1 MLIFEWTLLLLVA
14 AVGLTALSRRWH
26 APYPSMLAMLGC
38 ALVFLPGT
46 PTFVLQPELALA
58 LFVAPVLLDA
68 AYDTS
73 LRDLRDNW
81 VPIAGLVLAA
91 VGVTTVTV
99 ALVARWLVPDL
110 PWAAAIALGAIVAPP
125 DAAAATAVLRSAPLP
140 HRLLKILEGE
150 SLLNDATALLT
161 YRIAV
166 SAAMGASL
174 SVGHTAPTLLLVT
187 VGSVAAGA
195 ALAWLS
201 LHLLGRISDVPSAI
215 IVQFAGTFGVW
226 ILAERVGLSGILTV
240 VVYALGIARVAPM
253 RTPARIRIPSYAVW
267 ETSVFVFN
275 ALAFVLIGLQLRPI
289 LDRLS
294 SGERHEYAS
303 VAVAVLGTV
312 IVTRIA
318 WVMLYNTGLRWKIS
332 RFGTSDRQGLARPS
346 FKGGLVIAWC
356 GMRGIVTLAAALAL
370 PDGEHP
376 FPGRD
381 LILVTAFTV
390 VLGTLV
396 LQGLTLRPLL
406 LWLDLHDEKPVER
419 ETHLAR
425 KAALKGALA
434 SLDGDHSLAADTL
447 RHEYELLW
455 SQTKA
460 RGTGTTTALAFSQL
474 RRRTV
479 DAARREI
486 GALRGDGTIGDDAFH
501 RVELELDRAEMY
513 SEGDAG

>member
-14 AVGLTALSRRWH
+14 AVALTALSRRWH
-26 APYPSMLAMLGC
+26 APYPSLLAMLGC

-46 PTFVLQPELALA
+46 PTFTLQPELALA

-73 LRDLRDNW
+73 VRDLKDNW

-91 VGVTTVTV
+91 VGVTTAAV
-99 ALVARWLVPDL
+99 AVVVRWLVPDL

-140 HRLLKILEGE
+140 HRLLQILEGE
-150 SLLNDATALLT
+150 SLLNDATALLI
-161 YRIAV
+161 YRVAV
-166 SAAMGASL
+166 GAAMGASL
-174 SVGHTAPTLLLVT
+174 SVSHTVPTLLLVT
-187 VGSVAAGA
+187 VGSVLAGG

-201 LHLLGRISDVPSAI
+201 LRLLGRISDVPSAI
-215 IVQFAGTFGVW
+215 VVQFTGTFGVW

-240 VVYALGIARVAPM
+240 VAYAIGIARVAPM

-267 ETSVFVFN
+267 ETSVFVLN

-294 SGERHEYAS
+294 MSERQEYAG
-303 VAVAVLGTV
+303 VAAAVLGTV
-312 IVTRIA
+312 IATRIV
-318 WVMLYNTGLRWKIS
+318 WVMLYNTGLRWKIG
-332 RFGTSDRQGLARPS
+332 RYGTSGREGMERPS
-346 FKGGLVIAWC
+346 FKGGLVISWC

-370 PDGEHP
+370 PDGDHP

-396 LQGLTLRPLL
+396 LQGLSLRPLL
-406 LWLDLHDEKPVER
+406 LWLDLHDGKPVER

-434 SLDGDHSLAADTL
+434 SLEGDTSLGADTL

-455 SQTKA
+455 SEAKA
-460 RGTGTTTALAFSQL
+460 RGTGRVTGAAFSQL

-486 GALRGDGTIGDDAFH
+486 GALRDDGTIGDDAFH
-501 RVELELDRAEMY
+501 RIETELDRAEMY
-513 SEGDAG
+513 SESSGG